1 MLGIID
7 ILCRGVLHFL
17 LLEFLLYFVWDLPMF
32 LRLQLVSF
40 GSLTSRE
47 AQGIIDLV
55 LGTTVN

>member
-17 LLEFLLYFVWDLPMF
+17 LLEFRLYFVWDLPTF